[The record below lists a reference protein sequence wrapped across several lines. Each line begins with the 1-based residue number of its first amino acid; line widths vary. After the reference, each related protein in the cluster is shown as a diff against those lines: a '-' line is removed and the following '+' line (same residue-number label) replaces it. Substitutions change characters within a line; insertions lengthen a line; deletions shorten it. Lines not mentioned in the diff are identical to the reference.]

1 MLGLAAPVVLL
12 VGVVAAGAL
21 GPAPIPEQPPAP
33 ASPAPLTAERGQGRP
48 APNGPFPLTWIG
60 LRVRGVADTQA
71 ARAAGDAR
79 GVVAVAGYLDY
90 GSLSWT
96 CVDAYLD
103 VDRAACDGLA
113 VLRDTPSASTD
124 AGTTGAGPAGSPA
137 TGGGPHLHPL
147 FPAGA
152 RGPAPDDVPGSPR
165 SQPIPV
171 VMLGSFDDARIG
183 PCDPATTRCD
193 ERFIV
198 ERVVWVA
205 GAPWG
210 PTLTIDPAMGVDPN
224 IPEIRASV
232 ADAVAALGRGSL
244 PLATAVVRPGVL
256 KVIDPAA
263 AAALPAI
270 PDIERLRP
278 VTYVRGLVFQ
288 FDASQPLYGRDPAI
302 GWVVL
307 NSITGDVLARGGQAA
322 KQAGG
327 GVPAP

>member
-12 VGVVAAGAL
+12 VAVVAAGAL
-21 GPAPIPEQPPAP
+21 GPAPIPEPSPTP
-33 ASPAPLTAERGQGRP
+33 ASPAPLTAERGQGDP

-60 LRVRGVADTQA
+60 LRVRGVADTQT
-71 ARAAGDAR
+71 ARAAANAS

-90 GSLSWT
+90 GSLAWT

-113 VLRDTPSASTD
+113 VLRDTPAASSN
-124 AGTTGAGPAGSPA
+124 AGGAGDGSAGSTVA
-137 TGGGPHLHPL
+137 GGGPHLHPV
-147 FPAGA
+147 FPAGT
-152 RGPAPDDVPGSPR
+152 RGPAPDDRPGSPR
-165 SQPIPV
+165 AQPIPV
-171 VMLGSFDDARIG
+171 VLLGSFDDERLG
-183 PCDPATTRCD
+183 PCDPDTTRCD

-232 ADAVAALGRGSL
+232 TDAVEALGQGSL
-244 PLATAVVRPGVL
+244 ALETAVVRPGVL

-263 AAALPAI
+263 AAALPVI